1 MGSWFFNYN
10 AMMQKPLCKMQKPH
24 QEVLEL
30 FLKEFVTLSYLAVLL
45 FLVFNKFI
53 FVTIKFIVKS

>member
-1 MGSWFFNYN
+1 
-10 AMMQKPLCKMQKPH
+10 MQKPH

-53 FVTIKFIVKS
+53 VVTIKFIVKS